1 MKREHRSNRP
11 DPSAPP
17 GNPAPPARPERPAR
31 PGPKKAP
38 ERKETPIPTG
48 HPEDIRLSREMSAF
62 SVAMIG
68 VGAMIGAGIF
78 VLTGIAAG
86 VAGPGL
92 IVAFALNGV
101 VTLFT
106 AMSYAELGSCFHSA
120 GGGYLWVKS
129 SLPHPNGFL
138 SGWMN
143 WFASSVACSL
153 YALGFG
159 AYFGHV
165 LEGFGIHIPVLPWFS
180 LEKTLAVAACLLLA
194 YINYKGASEAG
205 LVGTVITLSKVV
217 VILLFIGF
225 GLWAMK
231 GMPEWRGNFDPFLP
245 MGVGSIFS
253 AMGLTFIAFQGY
265 EVIAQCSEEVMDP
278 ARSIPRAIFLALAIV
293 IPIYLL
299 VAFVAIGAIHGEG
312 MPTWQFLGKMKEL
325 AVVEAARQFAPGG
338 GVIVL
343 IGGLLST
350 LSALLATI
358 FSSSRVALAMA
369 RDHNLP
375 AFLGRIHPEKKTPS
389 LAIVFSTWIVLFMAL
404 ALPIEDVASTADIM
418 YLLLFLQVNVTLIR
432 MRKTHPKLPRGFRV
446 PLVPLIPVIGI
457 LTQLFI
463 AVYLFVYSPTAWV
476 FVGAWLLIGFAVYK
490 LYASKTEAAALSV
503 LRLVEAELA
512 RKDYRV
518 LVVPFRQEQVRPLM
532 RIACALAKNYEGEV
546 TAVSVIEAPPK
557 VPLKRYMGGV
567 QKART
572 LLRLGENIA
581 VEHKVEFNRFVKISH
596 RLSYGILETAREEKS
611 NFILLGPIG
620 RGGWLHQF
628 REIVLL
634 NVLEQAPCNVAIY
647 RGEALTDVKRILLAV
662 EDTPSCRLAVNI
674 APALSEELRAPVK
687 LLRMI
692 PPDAATD
699 AEEEI
704 AAWMESI
711 VRGLPFQSPVEK
723 RVIRTEHVAKTI
735 VGEVRE
741 TDLLLM
747 GASRHVGRI
756 TSLFGSDV
764 TVEVVEK
771 ACVPVLLLK
780 RYQEQKSSRFSGIL
794 SGRRR
799 IG

>member
-1 MKREHRSNRP
+1 MT
-11 DPSAPP
+11 
-17 GNPAPPARPERPAR
+17 
-31 PGPKKAP
+31 KKNSHV
-38 ERKETPIPTG
+38 TQPTLRG
-48 HPEDIRLSREMSAF
+48 TEEVRLSREMSAF

-92 IVAFALNGV
+92 IIAFGLNGV

-106 AMSYAELGSCFHSA
+106 AMSYAELGSCFHTA

-138 SGWMN
+138 AGWMN

-165 LEGFGIHIPVLPWFS
+165 LEGFGVHIPVIPYFS
-180 LEKTLAVAACLLLA
+180 VEKTLAVVACLALA

-205 LVGTVITLSKVV
+205 LVGTIITLSKVV

-225 GLWAMK
+225 GLWAMN
-231 GMPEWRGNFDPFLP
+231 GMPEWEGNFDPFLP

-278 ARSIPRAIFLALAIV
+278 ARSVPKAIFMALSIV

-299 VAFVAIGAIHGEG
+299 VAFVAIGAIHVEG
-312 MPTWQFLGKMKEL
+312 MPSWKFLGNMKEL
-325 AVVEAARQFAPGG
+325 AVVGAARQFAPGG

-375 AFLGRIHPEKKTPS
+375 AFLGKIHPEKKTPH
-389 LAIVFSTWIVLFMAL
+389 LAISSSAVIVLFMAL
-404 ALPIEDVASTADIM
+404 LLPIEDVASTADIM

-432 MRKTHPKLPRGFRV
+432 MRKTHPKLKRGFRV
-446 PLVPLIPVIGI
+446 PLVPLVPVLGI
-457 LTQLFI
+457 VTQLFI
-463 AVYLFVYSPTAWV
+463 AVYLFVYSPVAWLSV
-476 FVGAWLLIGFAVYK
+476 VAWLLIGTMVYK
-490 LYASKTEAAALSV
+490 LYASKTEAEALSV
-503 LRLVEAELA
+503 LALAEAEMA

-518 LVVPFRQEQVRPLM
+518 LVVPFRQVHIRPLM
-532 RIACALAKNYEGEV
+532 RIACSLAKNYEGEV
-546 TAVSVIEAPPK
+546 TALSVVEAPPK
-557 VPLKRYMGGV
+557 VPLYRYTGGV
-567 QKART
+567 QEART
-572 LLRLGENIA
+572 MLRLGENIA
-581 VEHKVEFNRFVKISH
+581 DEHKVEFTRLIKVSH

-611 NFILLGPIG
+611 NFILRGPMG
-620 RGGWLHQF
+620 EGEKEGGVMEQF
-628 REIVLL
+628 QEIVLL
-634 NVLEQAPCNVAIY
+634 NVLEHAPCNVGIY
-647 RGEALTDVKRILLAV
+647 HGQLLADVKRLVLAI

-674 APALSEELRAPVK
+674 SPALAEELKSSVAILRVIPESAPK
-687 LLRMI
+687 G
-692 PPDAATD
+692 
-699 AEEEI
+699 EEQRI
-704 AAWMESI
+704 TTWMEE
-711 VRGLPFQSPVEK
+711 VTKDLPFRLPVEK
-723 RVIRTEHVAKTI
+723 IVIRSKEAAKSI
-735 VGEVRE
+735 IEQVRE

-747 GASRHVGRI
+747 GASRHAGRI
-756 TSLFGSDV
+756 TSLFGPD
-764 TVEVVEK
+764 TTEEVMQSV
-771 ACVPVLLLK
+771 CVPSILLK
-780 RYQEQKSSRFSGIL
+780 RYQQQKSSRLSGIL
-794 SGRRR
+794 TGR
-799 IG
+799 

>member
-1 MKREHRSNRP
+1 MTKKTPP
-11 DPSAPP
+11 DNGTVRHGTA
-17 GNPAPPARPERPAR
+17 EV
-31 PGPKKAP
+31 
-38 ERKETPIPTG
+38 
-48 HPEDIRLSREMSAF
+48 RLSREMSAF

-92 IVAFALNGV
+92 IIAFGLNGV

-138 SGWMN
+138 AGWMN

-159 AYFGHV
+159 AYFAHV
-165 LEGFGIHIPVLPWFS
+165 LEGFGIHVPVIPYFS
-180 LEKTLAVAACLLLA
+180 IEKTLAVGACLLLA

-205 LVGTVITLSKVV
+205 LVGTIVTLSKVV

-231 GMPEWRGNFDPFLP
+231 GMPEWKGNFDPFLP

-278 ARSIPRAIFLALAIV
+278 GRSIPKAIFMALSIV

-312 MPTWQFLGKMKEL
+312 MPTWKFLGNMKEL
-325 AVVEAARQFAPGG
+325 AVVEAAKQFAPGG

-343 IGGLLST
+343 VGGLLST

-375 AFLGRIHPEKKTPS
+375 AFLGKIHQEKKTPH
-389 LAIVFSTWIVLFMAL
+389 LAIVSSAVIVIFMAL

-446 PLVPLIPVIGI
+446 PLVPLVPAIGI
-457 LTQLFI
+457 VTQLFI
-463 AVYLFVYSPTAWV
+463 AVYLFVYSPMAWLSV
-476 FVGAWLLIGFAVYK
+476 VAWLLIGVTVYK
-490 LYASKTEAAALSV
+490 LYASKTEEEALSV
-503 LRLVEAELA
+503 LALAEAEMA

-557 VPLKRYMGGV
+557 VPLSRYTGGV
-567 QKART
+567 QEART

-581 VEHKVEFNRFVKISH
+581 DEHKVEFTRLIKISH

-611 NFILLGPIG
+611 NFILLGTMALG
-620 RGGWLHQF
+620 EGGVMDHLK
-628 REIVLL
+628 EIVLL
-634 NVLEQAPCNVAIY
+634 NVLEHAPCNVAIY
-647 RGEALTDVKRILLAV
+647 RGELLTEVKRVMLAV

-674 APALSEELRAPVK
+674 APALSEELKSPAAILRVVADSAPK
-687 LLRMI
+687 G
-692 PPDAATD
+692 
-699 AEEEI
+699 EEQHV
-704 AAWMESI
+704 AAWMEEVTKNLPFRMAVEKIVVRSKDQAKSI
-711 VRGLPFQSPVEK
+711 VEK
-723 RVIRTEHVAKTI
+723 L
-735 VGEVRE
+735 RE

-747 GASRHVGRI
+747 GISRHAGSI
-756 TSLFGSDV
+756 AALFGPDV
-764 TVEVVEK
+764 TEEVMK
-771 ACVPVLLLK
+771 TACVPILLLK
-780 RYQEQKSSRFSGIL
+780 RYQQQKSSRFSGIL
-794 SGRRR
+794 TGR
-799 IG
+799 

>member
-1 MKREHRSNRP
+1 MKNGNRSKRTE
-11 DPSAPP
+11 PSD
-17 GNPAPPARPERPAR
+17 GRGKTDNPARPVK
-31 PGPKKAP
+31 PGRSGRTKQP
-38 ERKETPIPTG
+38 EQAAAGVGTG
-48 HPEDIRLSREMSAF
+48 RPEDVRLSREMSAF

-92 IVAFALNGV
+92 IIAFGLNGV

-106 AMSYAELGSCFHSA
+106 AMAYAELGSCFHTA

-138 SGWMN
+138 SGWMS

-165 LEGFGIHIPVLPWFS
+165 LEGFGIHIPLIPFFS
-180 LEKTLAVAACLLLA
+180 IEKTLAVAACLLLA

-205 LVGTVITLSKVV
+205 LAGTVVTLAKVI

-225 GLWAMK
+225 GLWSIQ
-231 GMPEWRGNFDPFLP
+231 GMPEWKGNFDPFLP
-245 MGVGSIFS
+245 LGFGSVFS

-299 VAFVAIGAIHGEG
+299 VAFVAIGAVHGEG
-312 MPTWQFLGKMKEL
+312 MPTWQFLGERKEL
-325 AVVEAARQFAPGG
+325 AIVEAARQFAPGG

-375 AFLGRIHPEKKTPS
+375 VFLGRIHPEKRTPHFAIGAS
-389 LAIVFSTWIVLFMAL
+389 AAIVVFMAL
-404 ALPIEDVASTADIM
+404 SLPIEDVASTADIM
-418 YLLLFLQVNVTLIR
+418 YLLVFLQVNVTLIR
-432 MRKTHPKLPRGFRV
+432 MRKTHPKLKRGFRV
-446 PLVPLIPVIGI
+446 PLVPLVPAVGI

-463 AVYLFVYSPTAWV
+463 AVYMFVYSPMAWV
-476 FVGAWLLIGFAVYK
+476 SVVAWLIIGVTVYK
-490 LYASKTEAAALSV
+490 LYASKTEEEALSV
-503 LRLVEAELA
+503 LALAEAEMA

-557 VPLKRYMGGV
+557 VPLNRYTGGV
-567 QKART
+567 QEARN

-581 VEHKVEFNRFVKISH
+581 DDHGVEFNRFVKISH

-611 NFILLGPIG
+611 NFVLLGPIG
-620 RGGWLHQF
+620 KGGLIHQLQ
-628 REIVLL
+628 EIVLL
-634 NVLEQAPCNVAIY
+634 NVLDHAPCNVAIY
-647 RGEALTDVKRILLAV
+647 RGEAMTEVRRILLAV
-662 EDTPSCRLAVNI
+662 EDTPSCRLAINI
-674 APALSEELRAPVK
+674 APALSEELRSPVTI
-687 LLRMI
+687 LRTI
-692 PPDAATD
+692 PSDAGAG
-699 AEEEI
+699 EEQGVG
-704 AAWMESI
+704 AWMED
-711 VRGLPFQSPVEK
+711 VVKDLPFRGPLEK
-723 RVIRTEHVAKTI
+723 RLVRTHKVAKTI
-735 VGEVRE
+735 LENVRE

-747 GASRHVGRI
+747 GASRHVGAI
-756 TSLFGSDV
+756 SSLFGRDV
-764 TVEVVEK
+764 TEEVMEK
-771 ACVPVLLLK
+771 TSVPILLLK
-780 RYQEQKSSRFSGIL
+780 RYQQQKSSRFSGIL
-794 SGRRR
+794 SGR
-799 IG
+799 